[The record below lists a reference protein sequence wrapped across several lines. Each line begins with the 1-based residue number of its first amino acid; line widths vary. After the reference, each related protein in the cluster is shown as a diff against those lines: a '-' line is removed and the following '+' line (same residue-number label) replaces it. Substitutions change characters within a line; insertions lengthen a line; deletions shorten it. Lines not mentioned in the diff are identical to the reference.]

1 MQTAKSW
8 ILLKKIIKTIR
19 KKRKQVHFKYNQGE
33 KMAEKFEEIA
43 VVVDQNAL
51 GSGIYDLT
59 LKTTNIAKAAKAGQF
74 VSVYSN
80 DKSKLLPRPIS
91 LCGID
96 RDEDTIRLVYRVT
109 GENTGTEEFSKLVM
123 GDRIRI
129 LGPLGNGFTVEPG
142 KKAFLIG
149 GGIGVPPMLQLAK
162 DINSGVVQTT
172 GAVDT
177 NTQEKGRTEEKQI
190 NGHGKKICDMNII
203 MGYRDE
209 NTFLLDEFKEQAD
222 SFVATEDGSV
232 GTKGNV
238 IDAINENG
246 LEADVIYACGPMP
259 MLRALKAYAMEHDM
273 ECYVSMEERMA
284 CGIGACLACVCKTK
298 DKDAHS
304 NVNNKRICKEGP
316 VFNAKEVEL

>member
-1 MQTAKSW
+1 
-8 ILLKKIIKTIR
+8 
-19 KKRKQVHFKYNQGE
+19 
-33 KMAEKFEEIA
+33 MAEKFEEIA

-80 DKSKLLPRPIS
+80 DRSKLLPRPIS

-177 NTQEKGRTEEKQI
+177 NTQEKGQTEEKQI

>member
-1 MQTAKSW
+1 
-8 ILLKKIIKTIR
+8 
-19 KKRKQVHFKYNQGE
+19 
-33 KMAEKFEEIA
+33 MAEKFEEIA

-59 LKTTNIAKAAKAGQF
+59 LKTKNIAKAAKAGQF

-172 GAVDT
+172 VAVDT
-177 NTQEKGRTEEKQI
+177 NTQEKGQTEEKQI

>member
-1 MQTAKSW
+1 MRISQEHLQIVNK
-8 ILLKKIIKTIR
+8 LFRKLKYIN
-19 KKRKQVHFKYNQGE
+19 KRNQGD

-43 VVVDQNAL
+43 VVVDQSSL
-51 GSGIYDLT
+51 GNGIYDLT
-59 LKTTNIAKAAKAGQF
+59 LKTDKIAKAAKAGQF

-91 LCGID
+91 LCGIN
-96 RDEDTIRLVYRVT
+96 RDDDTIRLVYRVT
-109 GENTGTEEFSKLVM
+109 GEGTGTEEFSKLVR
-123 GDRIRI
+123 GDKVRI
-129 LGPLGNGFTVEPG
+129 LGPLGNGFTVQPG

-162 DINSGVVQTT
+162 DINAGIDN
-172 GAVDT
+172 AV
-177 NTQEKGRTEEKQI
+177 
-190 NGHGKKICDMNII
+190 CDMNIV

-209 NTFLLDEFKEQAD
+209 NTFLLDEFKEQAA

-238 IDAINENG
+238 IDAIKENA

-259 MLRALKAYAMEHDM
+259 MLRALKAYAAEHDM
-273 ECYVSMEERMA
+273 DCFISMEERMA

-316 VFNAKEVEL
+316 VFDAKEVEL

>member
-1 MQTAKSW
+1 
-8 ILLKKIIKTIR
+8 
-19 KKRKQVHFKYNQGE
+19 
-33 KMAEKFEEIA
+33 MAEKFEEIA

-123 GDRIRI
+123 GDKIRI

-172 GAVDT
+172 GAIDT
-177 NTQEKGRTEEKQI
+177 NTQEKEQTEEKQI

>member
-1 MQTAKSW
+1 M
-8 ILLKKIIKTIR
+8 LKKIIKTIR

-59 LKTTNIAKAAKAGQF
+59 LKTKNIAKAAKAGQF

-80 DKSKLLPRPIS
+80 DRSKLLPRPIS

-162 DINSGVVQTT
+162 DINSGVVHTS

-177 NTQEKGRTEEKQI
+177 NTQEKGQTEEKQI

-222 SFVATEDGSV
+222 SFVVTEDGSV

-238 IDAINENG
+238 IDAIKENG